1 MAEATVGPTNGHFVA
16 MEVLQVAI
24 TGRGSNAVSAARAR
38 FWRFG
43 PATWLAG
50 CTASYRGASGSV
62 RCRRAVRRYP
72 RLWFSG
78 ALFWVFSR
86 QIAQQRGLTRD
97 GATESGLK
105 DARIYVSELA
115 YSDFFNLLALT
126 FAMRPP
132 QHICEVCIFLS
143 SRLLLA
149 LLYSLQVITLI

>member
-1 MAEATVGPTNGHFVA
+1 MHTLSLDNFPATMHNLAPSSSFELPSVYTGLQAPSMKNTTVGPTNGHFVA

-86 QIAQQRGLTRD
+86 QIAQQRGLARD

-115 YSDFFNLLALT
+115 
-126 FAMRPP
+126 
-132 QHICEVCIFLS
+132 
-143 SRLLLA
+143 
-149 LLYSLQVITLI
+149 